1 MQGETHAD
9 NIDLAQELQL
19 KQVQIQPKD
28 FSRASLTECEECG
41 NDIPV
46 ERQRYGS
53 ITLCIE
59 CKNTQEKLSKRFY

>member
-1 MQGETHAD
+1 MTD
-9 NIDLAQELQL
+9 KIDIAQELQL

-28 FSRASLTECEECG
+28 YNRPSLTECEECG

-53 ITLCIE
+53 ITLFIE
-59 CKNTQEKLSKRFY
+59 CKNTQEKLAKRYF

>member
-1 MQGETHAD
+1 MTD
-9 NIDLAQELQL
+9 KIDIAQELQL

-28 FSRASLTECEECG
+28 FSRPSLIECEECG

-53 ITLCIE
+53 VTLCVE
-59 CKNTQEKLSKRFY
+59 CKNT